1 VSIQFRAR
9 GITLI
14 ELLVGVA
21 IIGILATLAGTAV
34 LHGTAR
40 ARVSNAA
47 FEVGALYAAAQLR
60 ATSRGVPHYVVFH
73 DDGTDFG
80 VYLLE
85 RPDALGPYDWAA
97 ADVVDAVQV
106 QGTRVEHLRLS
117 SERGLGFMDLD
128 APPLQPRPLPAPF
141 SSIPLTAAGRGGL
154 LGGCSFCTTGTGG
167 TRGVLRFSPDG
178 TVRVV
183 TGSIETGGAIAFAPD
198 TRGGQSGAP
207 RVVVIASPAG
217 AVRIF

>member
-1 VSIQFRAR
+1 MSVRSRVA

-14 ELLVGVA
+14 ELLVVVA
-21 IIGILATLAGTAV
+21 IIGILAMLAGTAMM
-34 LHGTAR
+34 HGTAR

-47 FEVGALYAAAQLR
+47 FEVGALYTAAQLR

-73 DDGTDFG
+73 DNGTDFG

-85 RPDALGPYDWAA
+85 RPDALGAYDWAG
-97 ADVVDAVQV
+97 ADVVDEAQV
-106 QGTRVEHLRLS
+106 RGARVEHLRLS
-117 SERGLGFMDLD
+117 KESGLGFMDLD
-128 APPLQPRPLPAPF
+128 APELEPRPLPAPF
-141 SSIPLTAAGRGGL
+141 ASISLTAPGQGGL

-167 TRGVLRFSPDG
+167 VRGVLRFSPDG
-178 TVRVV
+178 TLRVM
-183 TGSIETGGAIAFAPD
+183 TGSTEPGGVIAFAPD
-198 TRGGQSGAP
+198 TRNGRSGTP